1 MRRTVRLFR
10 GRRQIGLRWRIS
22 IAFIAGALVL
32 SALVAGTTYLLAY
45 SYLLTQRIDDS
56 TRQAISNVRFAVLYL
71 SEAER
76 EVSLSELGR
85 VLEARGAFESL
96 VIEGSGVGEGRSFF
110 SSSVSISP
118 LSVPEELATAVGRGS
133 VGYAVRPGQPG
144 QLVFGS
150 PVPGHGLQA
159 FFFFPLGD
167 LDQTLGVLRGV
178 LFGVAL
184 GTVILAAVVSARAS
198 RRLVGPVRRASE
210 AARRVADGLLET
222 RLTVEGR
229 DELAALARSF
239 NEMAEALEERIS
251 RERRFVGDVSH
262 ELRTPLTTLRAS
274 TDYLLQR
281 EGELP
286 SALRRALE
294 LLSADVEYL
303 RHLVDDLLE
312 ISRVE
317 AGRVQMSW
325 EHLNLADLA
334 REVAARRRRA
344 GGEDIAVV
352 IEGEPGSLS
361 MLADKQ
367 RLERVVANLVDNAV
381 IHGEG
386 RDVTVRVGADDGHLV
401 LSVEDQGPGI
411 PAGIVP
417 RIFERFF
424 KADPARHRGDG
435 RGSGLGLAIAR
446 ENAHLHGGDI
456 AVQSAPGRGAR
467 FTLRLPRSNG
477 SAPSEQPAGEAS

>member
-1 MRRTVRLFR
+1 VRLFR
-10 GRRQIGLRWRIS
+10 GRRQVGLRWRIS
-22 IAFIAGALVL
+22 IAFMAGALAL

-45 SYLLTQRIDDS
+45 RYLVSQRIDDS

-85 VLEARGAFESL
+85 VLEARGPFESL
-96 VIEGSGVGEGRSFF
+96 VIEGSIVNENPPIF
-110 SSSVSISP
+110 SSSVSISRF
-118 LSVPEELATAVGRGS
+118 SVPRELATAVGRGQ
-133 VGYAVRPGQPG
+133 VGYAFRGGEPRH
-144 QLVFGS
+144 LVFGS
-150 PVPGHGLQA
+150 PVPGHGVQA
-159 FFFFPLGD
+159 FFFYPLSD
-167 LDQTLGVLRGV
+167 LDQTLAVLRRV
-178 LFGVAL
+178 LIGVAL
-184 GTVILAAVVSARAS
+184 GAVVLAAVVSARAS

-229 DELAALARSF
+229 DELAALADSF
-239 NEMAEALEERIS
+239 NEMAAALEERIA

-286 SALRRALE
+286 ATLRRALE

-317 AGRVQMSW
+317 AGKVQMSW

-352 IEGEPGSLS
+352 VEGDPGSLS
-361 MLADKQ
+361 MVADKQ

-386 RDVTVRVGADDGHLV
+386 RDVTVRVGMDDGHFI
-401 LSVEDQGPGI
+401 LSVEDRGPGI
-411 PAGIVP
+411 PAGAVP

-446 ENAHLHGGDI
+446 ENAHLHGGEI

-467 FTLRLPRSNG
+467 FTLRLPRRDG
-477 SAPSEQPAGEAS
+477 SGSPEQPAEGVAS

>member
-1 MRRTVRLFR
+1 MRPF
-10 GRRQIGLRWRIS
+10 GRRRQLGLRWRIS
-22 IAFIAGALVL
+22 IAFIAGALAV
-32 SALVAGTTYLLAY
+32 SALVAVTTYLLADR
-45 SYLLTQRIDDS
+45 YLSNQRVGDS
-56 TRQAISNVRFAVLYL
+56 TRQAISNVRFAVLFL
-71 SEAER
+71 SQSER
-76 EVSLSELGR
+76 EVSLAELGR
-85 VLEARGAFESL
+85 VLEGRGTFETL
-96 VIEGSGVGEGRSFF
+96 VIPHERGFY

-118 LSVPEELATAVGRGS
+118 PSVPEPLASAVSRGH
-133 VGYAVRPGQPG
+133 VGYAFRQTNPR

-150 PVPGHGLQA
+150 PVPGQEMHA

-167 LDQTLGVLRGV
+167 LDQTLDVLRRV
-178 LFGVAL
+178 LIGVAL
-184 GTVILAAVVSARAS
+184 GAVAIAAAVGARAS
-198 RRLVGPVRRASE
+198 RPVVVPVRRASE

-239 NEMAEALEERIS
+239 NEMAAALEERIA

-281 EGELP
+281 EAELP
-286 SALRRALE
+286 PALRRALE
-294 LLSADVEYL
+294 LLSTDVDYL
-303 RHLVDDLLE
+303 RRLVDDLLD
-312 ISRVE
+312 ISRVQ

-325 EHLNLADLA
+325 ERLNLADLA
-334 REVAARRRRA
+334 REVAVRQHRA
-344 GGEDIAVV
+344 GGGEIAVV
-352 IEGEPGSLS
+352 VEGDVDSLS
-361 MLADKQ
+361 TVADKQ

-381 IHGEG
+381 VHGEG
-386 RDVTVRVGADDGHLV
+386 RDVTVRVGTGDGRLL

-411 PAGIVP
+411 PATVVP

-446 ENAHLHGGDI
+446 ENAHLHGGEI
-456 AVQSAPGRGAR
+456 EVKSSPGRGAR
-467 FTLRLPRSNG
+467 FTLRLPRRDLDADG
-477 SAPSEQPAGEAS
+477 EPAEGVAT